1 MNGSSSAS
9 YTIGMA
15 ENCLHMKSPACPQTG
30 DFDLI
35 YRVWWWMTVGS
46 SEYTS
51 PDFPGL
57 KQPYKESSQINRVPF
72 EMNQDKLLKGETT
85 GPTSCSDQLLFLYVS
100 AQKILHLWEGG
111 IHLKWEPEDEIQSTM
126 QQQGTCLCVNRRRW
140 EEMPRSPIDHS
151 LQWCCLR
158 DSKTNPIRYSL
169 NLLMI
174 EAPEPP
180 CVASS
185 GTPHPFLTRVLCLS
199 I

>member
-1 MNGSSSAS
+1 MNGSSSAN

-35 YRVWWWMTVGS
+35 YGVWWWMTVGS

-100 AQKILHLWEGG
+100 AQKKLHLWEGG
-111 IHLKWEPEDEIQSTM
+111 IHLKWEPEDEIQSAM

-185 GTPHPFLTRVLCLS
+185 GTPHPF
-199 I
+199 